1 MDIAGLSAV
10 SVVWP
15 VSATA
20 RSTTT
25 DTATGSTGN
34 DSTGLADR
42 GRPGDNPTRATARP
56 VDPDLPTGPPPTFS
70 TTPLELEGDWQVL
83 LARISAAG
91 YAQMQAMAPPSD
103 SAQRRRAGRRAGCGQ
118 TRRHRTPATG
128 SDGIPGKRHAA
139 VRSAPNPGFRQGRAV
154 GTGRGWRTLTYSAA
168 LAEGL
173 FGCVVQLA

>member
-103 SAQRRRAGRRAGCGQ
+103 SAPGGGGAPGGAPVAAKPADIARPPQVRTASPASVTPPSGAPQ
-118 TRRHRTPATG
+118 TPVSA
-128 SDGIPGKRHAA
+128 KAA
-139 VRSAPNPGFRQGRAV
+139 PSAPAGAGGR
-154 GTGRGWRTLTYSAA
+154 
-168 LAEGL
+168 
-173 FGCVVQLA
+173 

>member
-10 SVVWP
+10 SMVWP

-20 RSTTT
+20 RSTTA

-42 GRPGDNPTRATARP
+42 GRPGDNSATHTTTRP
-56 VDPDLPTGPPPTFS
+56 IDPDLPTGPPPAFS

-91 YAQMQAMAPPSD
+91 YAQVQAMAPPSD
-103 SAQRRRAGRRAGCGQ
+103 SGSGVSGGPRGGQ
-118 TRRHRTPATG
+118 VMAPLTKIASPPEGGTASPTHIAPPQAPVPA
-128 SDGIPGKRHAA
+128 PAKP
-139 VRSAPNPGFRQGRAV
+139 SASA
-154 GTGRGWRTLTYSAA
+154 GTGAP
-168 LAEGL
+168 
-173 FGCVVQLA
+173 